1 MGILE
6 WINVTRSLN
15 CTSLMFSKTFPV
27 TDAINS
33 LIHAGLYQMKIK
45 FKSNYFYFGTKRQAL
60 IQFSKKIPDMYSII
74 KPDWLVSG
82 LSKRLFFIFFMIER
96 VKDLL

>member
-27 TDAINS
+27 TDAISS

-45 FKSNYFYFGTKRQAL
+45 FNSNYLYFGTKRQAL
-60 IQFSKKIPDMYSII
+60 IQFSKFKTT
-74 KPDWLVSG
+74 
-82 LSKRLFFIFFMIER
+82 IFYRTFMIER

>member
-27 TDAINS
+27 TDAINT

-45 FKSNYFYFGTKRQAL
+45 FESNYFYFGTKRQAL
-60 IQFSKKIPDMYSII
+60 TQLNDYF
-74 KPDWLVSG
+74 
-82 LSKRLFFIFFMIER
+82 LSFYRTFMIER

>member
-33 LIHAGLYQMKIK
+33 LIHAGLYQMKIQ

-60 IQFSKKIPDMYSII
+60 IQFPKDYF
-74 KPDWLVSG
+74 
-82 LSKRLFFIFFMIER
+82 LSFIEHS
-96 VKDLL
+96 

>member
-27 TDAINS
+27 TDPINS
-33 LIHAGLYQMKIK
+33 LIHARLYQIKIK
-45 FKSNYFYFGTKRQAL
+45 
-60 IQFSKKIPDMYSII
+60 I
-74 KPDWLVSG
+74 
-82 LSKRLFFIFFMIER
+82 
-96 VKDLL
+96 

>member
-60 IQFSKKIPDMYSII
+60 IQLNDY
-74 KPDWLVSG
+74 L
-82 LSKRLFFIFFMIER
+82 LSFYRMFMIER

>member
-27 TDAINS
+27 SDAINS
-33 LIHAGLYQMKIK
+33 LIHAGLYQMKIR

-60 IQFSKKIPDMYSII
+60 IQFSKNLIGLYPDFQNDYF
-74 KPDWLVSG
+74 
-82 LSKRLFFIFFMIER
+82 LSFIEHS
-96 VKDLL
+96 

>member
-6 WINVTRSLN
+6 WMNVTRSLN

-27 TDAINS
+27 TAAINS
-33 LIHAGLYQMKIK
+33 LIHARLYQMKIK
-45 FKSNYFYFGTKRQAL
+45 FKSNYFYFGTKSQAL
-60 IQFSKKIPDMYSII
+60 NDYFSSF
-74 KPDWLVSG
+74 
-82 LSKRLFFIFFMIER
+82 RTFMIER

>member
-60 IQFSKKIPDMYSII
+60 IQFSKYSII

-82 LSKRLFFIFFMIER
+82 LSKRIFF
-96 VKDLL
+96 KHS

>member
-27 TDAINS
+27 TDAINT
-33 LIHAGLYQMKIK
+33 LIHAGLYQMKTK

-60 IQFSKKIPDMYSII
+60 
-74 KPDWLVSG
+74 SG
-82 LSKRLFFIFFMIER
+82 FDIAKNN
-96 VKDLL
+96 

>member
-27 TDAINS
+27 TDAINT

-45 FKSNYFYFGTKRQAL
+45 FESNYFYFGTKRQAL
-60 IQFSKKIPDMYSII
+60 IQQSKNLIGLYPDFQNDYF
-74 KPDWLVSG
+74 
-82 LSKRLFFIFFMIER
+82 LSFIEHS
-96 VKDLL
+96 

>member
-33 LIHAGLYQMKIK
+33 LIDARLYQVKIK
-45 FKSNYFYFGTKRQAL
+45 FKSNYFYFGTKKQAL
-60 IQFSKKIPDMYSII
+60 IQFSKV
-74 KPDWLVSG
+74 L
-82 LSKRLFFIFFMIER
+82 E
-96 VKDLL
+96 

>member
-45 FKSNYFYFGTKRQAL
+45 FISNYFYFGTKRPGIA
-60 IQFSKKIPDMYSII
+60 II
-74 KPDWLVSG
+74 
-82 LSKRLFFIFFMIER
+82 KRLFSKFYRTFMIER